1 MEVHFF
7 LYNFGMAYCI
17 NMVWNADVYIFNY
30 YEYGRCWDYQNKEE
44 KQDLSCDTHQW
55 ANPEQQ
61 HPIGKVSDMNIY
73 QMNEWFSS
81 SLGYT
86 AHIPALC
93 RSPSILPAF

>member
-1 MEVHFF
+1 MNMEAAEIIKIRKKNRICI
-7 LYNFGMAYCI
+7 LY
-17 NMVWNADVYIFNY
+17 
-30 YEYGRCWDYQNKEE
+30 
-44 KQDLSCDTHQW
+44 CDTHQW